1 MAEVAAAVAPVREAL
16 AAAIDA
22 LAAAGVEDPRLDA
35 ELLLVEAT
43 GRERAALVADPQA
56 GVSAPAARAFGEMV
70 RRRLRHE
77 PVAYILGRK
86 GFRRIELAVD
96 RRVLVPRP
104 ETELLVETA
113 VALVRRRGL
122 REPRLAD
129 VGTGSG
135 CIAVAL
141 AAELPEARLWAGDV
155 SAAALTV
162 SCRNAQRLGV
172 APRIRFAAGDLL
184 EPLRPGAPFD
194 VICSNPPYVC
204 DEASLPPEL
213 AFEPAEALFAGA
225 DGLDVIRRLVAEAP
239 GWLARGGALLIEIG
253 QGQADAARALALAA
267 GFAPVEIRDDYA
279 AIPRLLVAKRE
290 E

>member
-1 MAEVAAAVAPVREAL
+1 MIATETRGTGAEALGAAVER
-16 AAAIDA
+16 
-22 LAAAGVEDPRLDA
+22 LAAAGCATARLDA
-35 ELLLVEAT
+35 EVLLAYACGATRSQMLARLRDPLPPAT
-43 GRERAALVADPQA
+43 GARFEVAVARRAA
-56 GVSAPAARAFGEMV
+56 R
-70 RRRLRHE
+70 E
-77 PVAYILGRK
+77 PVAHIVGRRE
-86 GFRRIELAVD
+86 FWSLDFEVD
-96 RRVLVPRP
+96 GNVLIPRP

-194 VICSNPPYVC
+194 VICANPPYVC